1 MTARIRRCATGFGME
16 FSGTTE
22 PSDWLLADLHLEGLT
37 PDKLD
42 LFWHTEGVLAFF
54 PITGNRYRV
63 IADVGVAQ
71 GAGHRADPTLEEM
84 QGLVDQRGP
93 GDIRLHDPIWLA
105 AFRINER
112 KVKDYSRGPVF
123 LAGDAAHVHS
133 PAGGQGMNTGM
144 QDAFNL
150 SWKLAMV
157 IRGVAKP
164 SLLDSY
170 SIERSAV
177 GDVVLRN
184 AGRMTRVAIMRNPIG
199 QLVRNFAAHIVLG
212 VSQVQ
217 HRMSDTLTE
226 LDIAYPA
233 QPAIRHRVI
242 THRARRGQ
250 GSAGRLL
257 ICPVG
262 RPSQER
268 RHGSRSSRMRR
279 PVRSW
284 PGAFRRWH
292 GRRRDQVRRRMG
304 LWIIRPDGYV
314 GLAARSDDMA
324 AATAYLEAIAAL

>member
-1 MTARIRRCATGFGME
+1 MRV
-16 FSGTTE
+16 S
-22 PSDWLLADLHLEGLT
+22 T

-84 QGLVDQRGP
+84 QALVDQRGP

-150 SWKLAMV
+150 RWKLAMV

-170 SIERSAV
+170 SVERSAV
-177 GDVVLRN
+177 GDMVLRN

-199 QLVRNFAAHIVLG
+199 QMVRNFAAHIVLG
-212 VSQVQ
+212 MSEMQ
-217 HRMSDTLTE
+217 HRMSDTLSE
-226 LDIAYPA
+226 LDIAYPHSPLSVTGHHAPSKARAGGRWPPMELSSEVAEPGAPPRFTILADAVTGA
-233 QPAIRHRVI
+233 QLAGHFPALA
-242 THRARRGQ
+242 RAVQ
-250 GSAGRLL
+250 GS
-257 ICPVG
+257 
-262 RPSQER
+262 
-268 RHGSRSSRMRR
+268 
-279 PVRSW
+279 
-284 PGAFRRWH
+284 GAAA
-292 GRRRDQVRRRMG
+292 DG

-324 AATAYLEAIAAL
+324 AATAYLEAIAAS